1 MATTVKKSTKVN
13 TKKGAASSAKKP
25 VKIAKK
31 KASNVTPLK
40 STDSKK
46 GKSTDKKSQNQVS
59 VKAKTTK
66 ELSPKAKSSSNPKI
80 EIKSKSVKKALKT
93 TKLIEK
99 PSTKSTKSKLK
110 SSPSVKDKTV
120 LDAKIKVVKAEV
132 KTSASVK
139 NIPNT
144 NNLKNTAKKQEKAS
158 KPTHNYVKFEME
170 FPMHTSRNS
179 LFTFLTDASAL
190 SSWFADHVDVTNN
203 DDYIFTWDG
212 VKQQAKVIS
221 WKESQMVRYKWQHE
235 PEGTY
240 FEFSIVEDELTFDL
254 ALLITDFA
262 EDVQSVEASKRL
274 WQSQIDDLHHAIGG

>member
-1 MATTVKKSTKVN
+1 MATKVKKSTKVN
-13 TKKGAASSAKKP
+13 TKKGAASNAKKT

-31 KASNVTPLK
+31 KASNITPLK

-46 GKSTDKKSQNQVS
+46 GKSTDIKSKNQVS
-59 VKAKTTK
+59 VNAKTTK
-66 ELSPKAKSSSNPKI
+66 EVSPKAKSLTNPKI
-80 EIKSKSVKKALKT
+80 EVKSKAVKKTSKNI
-93 TKLIEK
+93 KLIEK
-99 PSTKSTKSKLK
+99 PSAKSIKSKLM
-110 SSPSVKDKTV
+110 SSPNVKQKTV
-120 LDAKIKVVKAEV
+120 LDSKIKVVKADV
-132 KTSASVK
+132 KASASVK

-144 NNLKNTAKKQEKAS
+144 NYQKNTPKKQEKAS
-158 KPTHNYVKFEME
+158 KPTHSYVKFEME

-203 DDYIFTWDG
+203 DDYIFSWDG

-240 FEFSIVEDELTFDL
+240 FEFTIVEDELTFDL